1 MAKKDFASDLQNFI
15 KKGEK
20 ELGTGGI
27 IPPVEP
33 PKKEDQQKTDVP
45 RGVGR
50 PREHEPYEKT
60 TVTFP
65 PELMGKLK
73 VMCLYEG
80 KQIREILEDA
90 LGRLIDEYEQK
101 HGAIRVPPRFR
112 GK

>member
-1 MAKKDFASDLQNFI
+1 MAKKDFANDLQNFV

-20 ELGTGGI
+20 E
-27 IPPVEP
+27 PVTEVAAENTP
-33 PKKEDQQKTDVP
+33 EKEKPK
-45 RGVGR
+45 GVGR

-80 KQIREILEDA
+80 KQIREILEEC
-90 LGRLIDEYEQK
+90 LGRYVSEYEQQ
-101 HGAIRVPPRFR
+101 HGNIRIPPRFR
-112 GK
+112 SSK

>member
-1 MAKKDFASDLQNFI
+1 MAKKDFASDLQNFV

-20 ELGTGGI
+20 E
-27 IPPVEP
+27 
-33 PKKEDQQKTDVP
+33 KEIENVAPAAETQKERKP

-50 PREHEPYEKT
+50 PKEHEPYEKT

-80 KQIREILEDA
+80 KQIREILATA
-90 LGRLIDEYEQK
+90 LDNYINEYEQK
-101 HGAIRVPPRFR
+101 HGVIRIPARFR
-112 GK
+112 DDKK

>member
-1 MAKKDFASDLQNFI
+1 MAKKDFASDLQNFV

-20 ELGTGGI
+20 A
-27 IPPVEP
+27 PAAEP
-33 PKKEDQQKTDVP
+33 SPKKEPQKSDIP

-50 PREHEPYEKT
+50 PREHEPYQKT

-80 KQIREILEDA
+80 KQIREILADA
-90 LGRLIDEYEQK
+90 LGRLIDDYEQK
-101 HGAIRVPPRFR
+101 HGEIRVPPRFR
-112 GK
+112 DTKN